1 MVWLVADC
9 EDLLLTSNRFTVAE
23 KLIISTRLN
32 LDELQVGRHSNLA
45 WNSGAHT
52 ALSIVGTTQFSPIVR
67 RDHTLYLQKKCLDD
81 LTLEDVDMLIDM
93 DEESAMGV
101 KVDGRLLQKLL
112 GKQKELIEAKHERAM
127 KARKDDH

>member
-1 MVWLVADC
+1 MRAPVTEVNVELLITLADRFQVVWLVADC

-32 LDELQVGRHSNLA
+32 LDE
-45 WNSGAHT
+45 
-52 ALSIVGTTQFSPIVR
+52 
-67 RDHTLYLQKKCLDD
+67 LQKKCLDD